1 MSQVLLSNEQQESFR
16 NAYLKKRK
24 TSSCKS
30 VKKKKKKAQ
39 RHNSKMGKRPRLY
52 TEKFKSI
59 HRREGIHELARITF
73 LAYQTSKHFVGL
85 SNKYAMLA
93 KLFTYL
99 FIPGVAKTFLCKY
112 ALLSLSD
119 VECYAEKG
127 VGQSSGSG
135 PVWLISYAHPCPPS
149 SLPALSW
156 RLWVLPLGKQILHYL
171 LRTTE
176 MLFTSHLVTP
186 LFGNLS

>member
-1 MSQVLLSNEQQESFR
+1 MQPKKNYEKTNQNDQNANGVYGALEFVGAEGQGRQGREIYLFVKLKLFLMSQVLLSNEQQESFR

-30 VKKKKKKAQ
+30 VKKKKKAQ

-135 PVWLISYAHPCPPS
+135 PV
-149 SLPALSW
+149 
-156 RLWVLPLGKQILHYL
+156 
-171 LRTTE
+171 
-176 MLFTSHLVTP
+176 
-186 LFGNLS
+186 